1 MKNKSLKLLFCL
13 TLLSV
18 LFMILGCGS
27 GGSQS
32 VLQQE
37 SPEAA
42 VMRISNDWRAS
53 TESPAVIVDASNR
66 FIRQATVQETETNS
80 SSNLSGKVIYLQ
92 DLISSE
98 TYKLEVVDVERVN
111 DRAAVTCNFY
121 YENGTLNIVFKL
133 EFEEGKWWLDDVEI
147 TDKAFEKGEAAY
159 LVEHYLYSGDH
170 LDKIVRDD
178 LIVDKIDAKVEAIS
192 RNDFDNYL
200 FISTDT
206 RNIATGTVLAS
217 DDSAY
222 PLTLKLYYKK
232 LADYTVTCYFLDESN
247 NIVSEKTESIA
258 GKGFIGDTIKIEE
271 KDYKTFDGYELI
283 AEIISETIKN
293 ITEITLKDG
302 EANELKFYY
311 KLEKGDE
318 PEKGDKITG
327 TITDEG
333 GHAIAASIQLF
344 KVNDEGK
351 AVPVEK
357 NGESWIIRTEDG
369 KYTFEDLEQGT
380 YLLVVSANGY
390 EPKTIKVSLPEDS
403 NNNVRAN
410 IQL

>member
-53 TESPAVIVDASNR
+53 TESPAVIVDANNR

-133 EFEEGKWWLDDVEI
+133 EFEEGKWWLEDVII
-147 TDKAFEKGEAAY
+147 TDSPFAKGEAGY
-159 LVEHYLYSGDH
+159 KTIHHLMVGKTEPNPDLYSDFGKG
-170 LDKIVRDD
+170 KIGEE
-178 LIVDKIDAKVEAIS
+178 VEAEPKTI
-192 RNDFDNYL
+192 DGFMFDPDYPN
-200 FISTDT
+200 T
-206 RNIATGTVLAS
+206 IATGTILATT
-217 DDSAY
+217 DSGY
-222 PLTLKLYYKK
+222 PLTLELYYRK
-232 LADYTVTCYFLDESN
+232 LATYTLTIYLLDEN
-247 NIVSEKTESIA
+247 NNVSPRTTEVKGVGYVGDKASLTKEDLERTLTGYSLITEK
-258 GKGFIGDTIKIEE
+258 
-271 KDYKTFDGYELI
+271 
-283 AEIISETIKN
+283 ISDTIKN
-293 ITEITLKDG
+293 ITEIELQDSNT
-302 EANELKFYY
+302 NELKLYY
-311 KLEKGDE
+311 KLDETNPETNKISGTISDEKGN
-318 PEKGDKITG
+318 
-327 TITDEG
+327 
-333 GHAIAASIQLF
+333 IAATIQLF
-344 KVNDEGK
+344 KVNEDGE
-351 AVPVEK
+351 AVPVERDGK
-357 NGESWIIRTEDG
+357 PLIISTENGEYSFEGLEDG
-369 KYTFEDLEQGT
+369 I
-380 YLLVVSANGY
+380 YLLVVTANGY
-390 EPKTIKVSLPEDS
+390 EPKTIKVTLPQD
-403 NNNVRAN
+403 VRAN
-410 IQL
+410 IKL